1 MAEIVTIPNLQG
13 FLAEGRSALLIDV
26 RSASE
31 FATGHIPGAIHM
43 PLEQVESRVDDLD
56 AKLPII
62 LICKSGQ
69 RARMAAALLEP
80 CRPDATALEGGTDA
94 WQKAGLP
101 LVVSRNTRWSLER
114 QVRLGAGLMAMTGAF
129 LGAMVNVRWVY
140 LAGFIGLGLTVAG
153 LTDFCPMALLLSKMP
168 WNGPRRGDVTCGT
181 DRRSCCG

>member
-1 MAEIVTIPNLQG
+1 MVSILSLQA
-13 FLAEGRSALLIDV
+13 FFAQGRPALLIDV

-43 PLEQVESRVDDLD
+43 PLEQVESRVGDLE
-56 AKLPII
+56 AKLPLM

-69 RARMAAALLEP
+69 RARMAAALVEP
-80 CRPDATALEGGTDA
+80 YRPDAKALEGGTDA
-94 WQKAGLP
+94 WRKAGLP
-101 LVVSRNTRWSLER
+101 LVVSSNTRWSLER
-114 QVRLGAGLMAMTGAF
+114 QVRFGAGLLALTGAL
-129 LGAMVNVRWVY
+129 LGAMVSVHWIY

-181 DRRSCCG
+181 DHPSCCG